1 MWSETREGHWGPT
14 LEPDPDTGKEHVD
27 VTDVTLDPVIFM
39 ENLFKN
45 MYFPNINTQK
55 TSPVTQ

>member
-1 MWSETREGHWGPT
+1 MDDAVWSETREGYWGPT

-27 VTDVTLDPVIFM
+27 VTLDPVIFM

-45 MYFPNINTQK
+45 ISR
-55 TSPVTQ
+55 TSIHRKPVQ

>member
-14 LEPDPDTGKEHVD
+14 LEADPDTGKEHV
-27 VTDVTLDPVIFM
+27 DVTLDPVIFM

-45 MYFPNINTQK
+45 ISSDQTNQTCMQPPD
-55 TSPVTQ
+55 SG